1 MLFTNFKKN
10 SRIKTAKYGGCG
22 EAVNTPGCEPGT
34 RGFKSHHPPQLN
46 NKVLKGTFF
55 VFWGGKK
62 EIKKKSS
69 ITKWVIIMNNGF
81 KNEKDIVDLLD
92 KKEISEFPKDI
103 KKEIKYTF
111 KEKKV
116 F

>member
-1 MLFTNFKKN
+1 
-10 SRIKTAKYGGCG
+10 
-22 EAVNTPGCEPGT
+22 
-34 RGFKSHHPPQLN
+34 
-46 NKVLKGTFF
+46 
-55 VFWGGKK
+55 
-62 EIKKKSS
+62 
-69 ITKWVIIMNNGF
+69 MNNGF

-92 KKEISEFPKDI
+92 KKEISEFSEDI